1 MEAKTP
7 REFFENVLPSRF
19 KPDKAKGIDSVV
31 QVNLTGS
38 NGGDWT
44 VTIRDQKIEAQ
55 NGVHTSPTLTLGMA
69 EADFL
74 DLVNGKLGA
83 EKAFFT
89 GKIKFKGNIAL
100 ALKLRETGFL

>member
-7 REFFENVLPSRF
+7 REFFEKTLPSRF
-19 KPDKAKGIDSVV
+19 KPDKAKGVDAVV

-69 EADFL
+69 EPDFL
-74 DLVNGKLGA
+74 DLVNGKLSA

-100 ALKLRETGFL
+100 ALRLRDTGFL